1 MPLSTQSC
9 RRPGSHESRTAT
21 ESTHPAAATTTATIT
36 VRSPPTFWFEA
47 TDAMQHETRTAAAA
61 RRTNDDYDCD
71 DESIRD
77 IPNDAVL
84 RVDNDDDNNNN
95 NNNAV
100 PTLDTITVEDPAPP
114 LPTTTTTPPPWLSVA
129 VTSSV
134 GTPALGGSVPTW
146 MEVSRDVLPRTL
158 QELFHTAMHRVWYQT
173 QKVYA
178 NTIHYRKRR
187 LLYSDYVNSTAG
199 YIPPNGATTTATT
212 SVLPPLPTEIAA
224 LQQLP
229 PYSTLPWIERQMV
242 HEWRSY
248 LPPPPDTTTTFTN
261 HNNNDTTTTIEEG
274 VDTDNGCGFNS
285 TEDDDMTTEFDR
297 ARTLIP
303 PPLSRPVWKQS
314 DACATCFQIFGP
326 TCLRHHCRRCG
337 QSFCHA
343 HSAQVHI
350 LPQYG
355 YHPRVPERVC
365 DECKRT
371 LLHQNL
377 LERIM
382 WRLARCRDHCD
393 STRVLQPY
401 FDIGYDSMDQIL
413 SRITQAALAM
423 AKTVPLGAQATVAVE
438 TVDVLRKYG
447 LNGIYTIML
456 RQEFLSAADLLLK
469 ALGIN
474 RTAWPLSV
482 HELSAAIFY
491 ALAQH
496 RAVRGLYPDQ
506 EHYIHTIR
514 HNNHI
519 PGGATG
525 DNERD
530 RTCTVDRTGR
540 TYEVAV
546 ANEEILHLEPVC
558 DAVSDDN
565 LTSLLQYAP
574 IALNFIYIEKEVD
587 MQLLAAQQ
595 GWRLLYA
602 YLDQADIVH
611 MKLYDRPA
619 SAIFVHDERKIACLA
634 VRGTTTIHD
643 VITDIRQVPVPFPD
657 YEMVAA
663 TAIKI
668 GDANERNIADDEE
681 WTAVFRGNGLA
692 VSGMVGAA
700 INLYREHIDS
710 LLLLSKQGYRIRLT
724 GHSLGGS
731 VAVLLGV
738 LVYKDLLDLAGKDA
752 FDSVN
757 EVDAPLR
764 VYSYGTPS
772 CVDLPLAEA
781 VEPFVTTV
789 VLHDDV
795 VPRLTPVSCRGL
807 LKHLLH
813 IRETWVKEH
822 LRDDIRAFTDRAKTA
837 WAPRWRP
844 GFTLSTKTSVKL
856 KRYYRKH
863 IQYGKSQLRYVKDRL
878 VGDDT
883 TTCPPKSQIIEQESD
898 FPILPPCLN
907 TTTLS
912 NEQEPN
918 LVIDFI
924 GGMTTTCDSLVI
936 DDEEYF
942 DPTAKLLET
951 GDNDSD
957 TTNHI
962 FDQSLECKHDV
973 ASNKQADETQADSD
987 ESPRNADCTDIPGTV
1002 VLDEV
1007 PLPRMFIPGKIVHVY
1022 SHRGVFR
1029 AAYVPR
1035 TFRDLRRISLAGN
1048 MLSDHKTKSYFDAL
1062 TEVANVRNATEDPP
1076 RWTAFDE
1083 DDTWYVKSNVYTI
1096 AMDDDCVAHM

>member
-1 MPLSTQSC
+1 MKFAEEKGGEFQILLAQQHPHSSTLLC
-9 RRPGSHESRTAT
+9 DATRNVAES
-21 ESTHPAAATTTATIT
+21 ATTTTIIL
-36 VRSPPTFWFEA
+36 SPPTFWFDEDVAIEQPTSDIQIA
-47 TDAMQHETRTAAAA
+47 TVRKLDVSSPQNHNLVIDWKRGKEQ
-61 RRTNDDYDCD
+61 
-71 DESIRD
+71 
-77 IPNDAVL
+77 PNRQNKMSLSTPDS
-84 RVDNDDDNNNN
+84 
-95 NNNAV
+95 
-100 PTLDTITVEDPAPP
+100 PTP
-114 LPTTTTTPPPWLSVA
+114 LPQPDSVATVPRIEIDRSELFDSPTPPPWLSA
-129 VTSSV
+129 AATSSV
-134 GTPALGGSVPTW
+134 GTPALGGSPTW
-146 MEVSRDVLPRTL
+146 IEISQDVLPKTL
-158 QELFHTAMHRVWYQT
+158 QELFCTAINRAWYQT

-178 NTIHYRKRR
+178 NTIHFRKRR
-187 LLYSDYVNSTAG
+187 LLYSDYGNSTVG
-199 YIPPNGATTTATT
+199 YIRPNAVISSNTIP
-212 SVLPPLPTEIAA
+212 SPTELAN
-224 LQQLP
+224 LQLP
-229 PYSTLPWIERQMV
+229 SFSTLPWIERQMV
-242 HEWRSY
+242 QEWRSY
-248 LPPPPDTTTTFTN
+248 LPPDTAN
-261 HNNNDTTTTIEEG
+261 ATIENRSQH
-274 VDTDNGCGFNS
+274 VDNS
-285 TEDDDMTTEFDR
+285 SDDDRTSITKNHVSESEPLIEMEEEDMTTEFDR

-303 PPLSRPVWKQS
+303 KPLSRPKWKMS
-314 DACATCFQIFGP
+314 DACMKCYQIFGP

-337 QSFCHA
+337 SSFCHA
-343 HSAQVHI
+343 HSNQVHT

-355 YHPRVPERVC
+355 YHPNVPERVC
-365 DECKRT
+365 EDCKRT
-371 LLHQNL
+371 MLHQNL

-401 FDIGYDSMDQIL
+401 FEIGYDSIDQIIM
-413 SRITQAALAM
+413 RITQAALAM
-423 AKTVPLGAQATVAVE
+423 AKTIPLGAQATVAVE

-496 RAVRGLYPDQ
+496 RALRGLYPDQ
-506 EHYIHTIR
+506 EHYIHSIR
-514 HNNHI
+514 DCGTTDNNQDVTYTPDI
-519 PGGATG
+519 A
-525 DNERD
+525 RD
-530 RTCTVDRTGR
+530 VYGID
-540 TYEVAV
+540 
-546 ANEEILHLEPVC
+546 EEGVSHFDPVC
-558 DAVSDDN
+558 DAISDTD
-565 LTSLLQYAP
+565 LMALLQYAP

-619 SAIFVHDERKIACLA
+619 SAIFVHEERKIACLA

-657 YEMVAA
+657 YDMVAA
-663 TAIKI
+663 RMIRL
-668 GDANERNIADDEE
+668 GGANDKNVVDDDE
-681 WTAVFRGNGLA
+681 WTSVFRSNGLA
-692 VSGMVGAA
+692 ASGMVGAA

-738 LVYKDLLDLAGKDA
+738 LVYKDLLDLAGKDT
-752 FDSVN
+752 FDSID

-781 VEPFVTTV
+781 VESFVTTV

-822 LRDDIRAFTDRAKTA
+822 LRDDIRAFTDRARTA

-844 GFTLSTKTSVKL
+844 GFTLSAKTSVKL

-863 IQYGKSQLRYVKDRL
+863 IHYGKTQLRFVKDRL
-878 VGDDT
+878 VGDDAA
-883 TTCPPKSQIIEQESD
+883 TCTSKSQIIQQEND
-898 FPILPPCLN
+898 FPDSPSCISTQNRLN
-907 TTTLS
+907 S
-912 NEQEPN
+912 AAACKEPEAT
-918 LVIDFI
+918 LVIDFL
-924 GGMTTTCDSLVI
+924 GGMTTPCESLVI

-942 DPTAKLLET
+942 DPNARLL
-951 GDNDSD
+951 DACDSD
-957 TTNHI
+957 SKATDDILN
-962 FDQSLECKHDV
+962 QSRDYVDDV
-973 ASNKQADETQADSD
+973 TANSQASETLQVNEDEN
-987 ESPRNADCTDIPGTV
+987 PPNVDCNEIPGTV
-1002 VLDEV
+1002 FLEEV
-1007 PLPRMFIPGKIVHVY
+1007 PLPQMFIPGKIIHLY

-1029 AAYVPR
+1029 AAFVPR
-1035 TFRDLRRISLAGN
+1035 AFRDLRRISLAGN

-1062 TEVANVRNATEDPP
+1062 TEVANVRKAPENPP
-1076 RWTAFDE
+1076 QWTAFDE
-1083 DDTWYVKSNVYTI
+1083 DDTW
-1096 AMDDDCVAHM
+1096 